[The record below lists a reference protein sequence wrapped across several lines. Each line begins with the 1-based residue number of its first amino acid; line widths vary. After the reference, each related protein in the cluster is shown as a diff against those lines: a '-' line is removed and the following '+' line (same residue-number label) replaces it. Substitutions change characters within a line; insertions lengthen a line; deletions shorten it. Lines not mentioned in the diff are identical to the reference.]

1 VPEPKRSSSVERQV
15 EGVLKKSEWKPI
27 EKELYLK
34 GVEIFGKN
42 RYGVAYINNI
52 SCMHAGR

>member
-1 VPEPKRSSSVERQV
+1 V